1 MRDSL
6 PGVINKNAG
15 TGGIF
20 IPAKI
25 LEFGRVRFQAV
36 QAEPIFRYMGIER
49 FDHWGIRQQEPD
61 RPFPPGRLAI
71 YGFNILI
78 GNVELKF

>member
-36 QAEPIFRYMGIER
+36 QAEAIFGDVRVER
-49 FDHWGIRQQEPD
+49 FDHWGIRQQEPHS
-61 RPFPPGRLAI
+61 PFPPGWLAI
-71 YGFNILI
+71 YGFNVLI

>member
-36 QAEPIFRYMGIER
+36 QAEAIFGDVRVER
-49 FDHWGIRQQEPD
+49 FDH
-61 RPFPPGRLAI
+61 
-71 YGFNILI
+71 
-78 GNVELKF
+78 